1 MEEESARETFLQA
14 YASTLTQTPV
24 HVCVPGKM
32 GYCDDNERDWC
43 NRCEACTV
51 WHGEF
56 CSVCELQWGEE
67 A

>member
-1 MEEESARETFLQA
+1 MS
-14 YASTLTQTPV
+14 V
-24 HVCVPGKM
+24 HVCVLDE
-32 GYCDDNERDWC
+32 YEICLDQERDWC